1 MADAFGRL
9 NGSKRG
15 TRLIINADIFEDGF
29 IRRVRI
35 GVFVSTIELLYA
47 ISTLVFVVA
56 GLTMVGMAMRAY
68 VQTSRQA
75 MLYLSLG
82 FSLAVAGAAATMIS
96 AFITDFAGA
105 RSLLLVNSGLTTFGY
120 LFVMYSLVTYK

>member
-1 MADAFGRL
+1 V
-9 NGSKRG
+9 SP
-15 TRLIINADIFEDGF
+15 NAPVIAVAVTTIE
-29 IRRVRI
+29 ILYAL
-35 GVFVSTIELLYA
+35 STI
-47 ISTLVFVVA
+47 IFIVA

-75 MLYLSLG
+75 MLHLSLG

-96 AFITDFAGA
+96 AFLLNFSGV

-120 LFVMYSLVTYK
+120 LFVMYSLVTYE

>member
-1 MADAFGRL
+1 MNL
-9 NGSKRG
+9 IRG
-15 TRLIINADIFEDGF
+15 LAYHLS
-29 IRRVRI
+29 VPM
-35 GVFVSTIELLYA
+35 IELLYA